1 MSKNN
6 KEKSIIE
13 SMYDVSVDKL
23 SAGGKALMEVASR
36 AGKLYND
43 VSPAILA
50 WSETKARLIKAR
62 GEGEIQ
68 KIEMEQKMRDAGMR
82 VIAKEMRAD
91 ENVKSA
97 ISLAAESISDNVPK
111 ENIKDLN
118 VDWMTSWMESAGR
131 VSEKRIQSLWAGIL
145 AGKAQNPNSFSLKT
159 ISILRDMDKDSAD
172 KFMDICHF
180 VTDTILST
188 DSIDCLIYDYNHP
201 VYENHNISFTLLN
214 EVVSLGL
221 VVRPALSYYQTIP
234 HFAGPEVIFLYRGEY
249 IMMTLK
255 HAEPHKEY
263 RVDLGEVCLT
273 TAGEELFSLVRKTH
287 EVKCPDFLKYLMEKW
302 KKDGLKPRK
311 VSEEEIDAMRA
322 SQGFPPI
329 FAKTPS

>member
-6 KEKSIIE
+6 KEKSVIE

-23 SAGGKALMEVASR
+23 SAGGKVLMEVASR
-36 AGKLYND
+36 AGRLYND

-50 WSETKARLIKAR
+50 WSETKARLIKAQ

-68 KIEMEQKMRDAGMR
+68 KIEMEQKIRDAGMR

-131 VSEKRIQSLWAGIL
+131 VSEKKIQSLWAGIL

-159 ISILRDMDKDSAD
+159 LSILRDMDKDSAD

-180 VTDTILST
+180 VTDTILPT
-188 DSIDCLIYDYNHP
+188 DLADCLIYDHSHP
-201 VYENHNISFTLLN
+201 VYKNQNISFTLLN
-214 EVVSLGL
+214 EVESLGL
-221 VVRPALSYYQTIP
+221 VVRPTLSYYQTIP
-234 HFAGPEVIFLYRGEY
+234 HFADPEAIFPYRGEY
-249 IMMTLK
+249 IMVIPKLG
-255 HAEPHKEY
+255 EPHKD
-263 RVDLGEVCLT
+263 RQLDLGKVCLT
-273 TAGEELFSLVRKTH
+273 TAGEELFSLVRKAH
-287 EVKCPDFLKYLMEKW
+287 EVKCPDFLEYLMEKW
-302 KKDGLKPRK
+302 RKDGLKPRK
-311 VSEEEIDAMRA
+311 VSEKEINAMLISR
-322 SQGFPPI
+322 GIPPM
-329 FAKTPS
+329 FDKTPS